1 MRDAAALAFG
11 TLTAWPVPPPRR
23 IDAGTAGAAMLLA
36 PLTQLPL
43 LALLGLV
50 AAGWLA
56 LAGPPLVLAVLL
68 VGGVV
73 VSTRGMHL
81 DGLADT
87 ADGLSASF
95 DRTRALAVMKSPDIG
110 PSGVAAVVLAL
121 LLQVT
126 SLAALA
132 GAAATAPT
140 PVAGAGP
147 LTLGALAL
155 LASRQVLSAAC
166 HTRVPPLTDSG
177 LGRTVAGTVSTPRAL
192 ASAALMLAVGAGAA
206 ALGQPWWAGP
216 ATVLAGWA
224 GAALTLRHTIR
235 RLGGI
240 NGDVLG
246 ATMEVCLAAAL
257 AAAALV
263 AG

>member
-1 MRDAAALAFG
+1 MRDATALAFG

-23 IDAGTAGAAMLLA
+23 IDAHTAGAAMLLA

-43 LALLGLV
+43 LAVLGIV
-50 AAGWLA
+50 AAAWLA
-56 LAGPPLVLAVLL
+56 LGGPPLVLAVLL
-68 VGGVV
+68 VGGAV

-95 DRTRALAVMKSPDIG
+95 DRTRSLAVMKSPDVG
-110 PSGVAAVVLAL
+110 PSGVAAVTLAL
-121 LLQVT
+121 LLQVVSVAALADAAAAT
-126 SLAALA
+126 PVAGGGPLALAALA
-132 GAAATAPT
+132 
-140 PVAGAGP
+140 V
-147 LTLGALAL
+147 
-155 LASRQVLSAAC
+155 LASRQVLSLAC
-166 HTRVPPLTDSG
+166 HRRVPPLSGSG
-177 LGRTVAGTVSTPRAL
+177 LGRTVAGTVSTAWAL
-192 ASAALMLAVGAGAA
+192 ASAALMLALAAGAA

-224 GAALTLRHTIR
+224 GAALTLRHAVH

-246 ATMEVCLAAAL
+246 ATIEVTLAASLAAAAL
-257 AAAALV
+257 AA
-263 AG
+263 G